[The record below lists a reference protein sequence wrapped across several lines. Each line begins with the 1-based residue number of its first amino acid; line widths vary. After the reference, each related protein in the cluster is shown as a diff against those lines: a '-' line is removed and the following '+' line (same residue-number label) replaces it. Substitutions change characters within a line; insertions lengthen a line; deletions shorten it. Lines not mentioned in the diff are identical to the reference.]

1 MTLQEVIAKA
11 DPISLGRVVYVSVN
25 GEEAVPVRSVIV
37 DVDENLVHRI
47 VLTNVEGENY
57 NV

>member
-11 DPISLGRVVYVSVN
+11 DPISLGRVVYVSIN
-25 GEEAVPVRSVIV
+25 GEEAVPVRSVAV

-47 VLTNVEGENY
+47 ILTNTEREN
-57 NV
+57 NG

>member
-11 DPISLGRVVYVSVN
+11 DPISLGRVVYVSIN

-47 VLTNVEGENY
+47 ILTNTEGEN
-57 NV
+57 NG

>member
-25 GEEAVPVRSVIV
+25 GEKAVPVRSVAV
-37 DVDENLVHRI
+37 DVDKNLVHRI
-47 VLTNVEGENY
+47 ILTNTEGEN
-57 NV
+57 NG

>member
-11 DPISLGRVVYVSVN
+11 DPISLGRVVYVSIN
-25 GEEAVPVRSVIV
+25 GEEAVPVRSVAV

-47 VLTNVEGENY
+47 ILTNTEGEN
-57 NV
+57 NG

>member
-11 DPISLGRVVYVSVN
+11 DPISLGRQVYVSVN
-25 GEEAVPVRSVIV
+25 GEEAAPVRSVVV
-37 DVDENLVHRI
+37 DTDENMVHRI
-47 VLTNVEGENY
+47 VLTNTEGENY

>member
-1 MTLQEVIAKA
+1 MTLKEVIARA

-25 GEEAVPVRSVIV
+25 GEKAVPVRSVTV

-47 VLTNVEGENY
+47 ILTNTEGEN
-57 NV
+57 NG